1 MPTNRRFR
9 KSQSRGRVTEAQ
21 WAYLLDDR
29 ERSKQLDAWEEFMLG
44 APHDNYAALRLLWN
58 AYREQILEV
67 WIREF
72 PGTRPS
78 AWWKFDAPRIALGTW
93 PGCFWDG
100 KLPEPRLKLSGSG
113 IPSWDAGW
121 AILPHFELGIATS
134 WVHVLGDDPP
144 VFESQASY
152 LKRTGLLT
160 ASEQKSLPAIAF
172 EPEVMAD
179 LCNDGMNAFVEEHES
194 QNDYGKERKGETQ

>member
-9 KSQSRGRVTEAQ
+9 KSQNREKLTECQ
-21 WAYLLDDR
+21 WAYLLDDV
-29 ERSKQLDAWEEFMLG
+29 ERAKRLDAWETFMVEDSR
-44 APHDNYAALRLLWN
+44 DNYSALRPLWTE
-58 AYREQILEV
+58 YREQVLKV
-67 WIREF
+67 WIAES

-78 AWWKFDAPRIALGTW
+78 AWWKFDAPRIAQGTW

-134 WVHVLGDDPP
+134 WVHVLEDDPP

-194 QNDYGKERKGETQ
+194 QNDYGKERNGETQ